1 MFVSMNILL
10 FDDPKIWKDLL
21 PLTFTRP
28 ISALQIGHFSIAE
41 KYEKRYNAQISF
53 KTETYLQEKYPYQN
67 MEFKINSSFLPD
79 QKLIEAVLQLK
90 DQEVLKYKDEI
101 LAYKDIE
108 ALKQGV
114 EIQYMHE
121 LLQIKNAWDIFTYN
135 EIEIEND
142 FAYFLDHKARIQLD
156 NSNFIKE
163 EENIFVEEGAIVTH
177 ASLNPLGKKM
187 IIAQG
192 AEIMEGSH
200 IRGALSMGMY
210 AQTKL
215 LTKIY
220 GATSIGAGSKVGGE
234 LNNVVMMS
242 HSNKAHDGFLGNAV
256 IGEWCNLGADTNNSN
271 LKNNYAPVKLWN
283 YTEKK
288 FINTQLQ
295 FCGLI
300 MGDHSKC
307 GINTMFNTG
316 TVVGIC
322 CNIFGAGFPR
332 NFLPDFS
339 WGGAQ
344 SLTTYRL
351 ADVFDTIE
359 RVLARRN
366 LSFTEVDKK
375 ILAHIFEYT
384 TDSRL

>member
-1 MFVSMNILL
+1 MNILL
-10 FDDPKIWKDLL
+10 FDDPEVWTNLL

-28 ISALQIGHFSIAE
+28 VSALQVGHFTIAE
-41 KYEKRYNAQISF
+41 KYENHFQATISY
-53 KTETYLQEKYPYQN
+53 KTESYLQEKFPCREAEY
-67 MEFKINSSFLPD
+67 KINSSYLPD
-79 QKLIEAVLQLK
+79 AQLIDAITQLK
-90 DQEVLKYKDEI
+90 DNEVLRYKNNI
-101 LAYKDIE
+101 LAYKNEE
-108 ALKQGV
+108 ALLQGV
-114 EIQYMHE
+114 DISYPHE
-121 LLQIKNAWDIFTYN
+121 LHQIRNPWDIFTYN
-135 EIEIEND
+135 EIEIEKD
-142 FAYFLDHKARIQLD
+142 FAYFISNKVRIQPD
-156 NSNFIKE
+156 SSNFILQD
-163 EENIFVEEGAIVTH
+163 ENIFVEAGATITH

-192 AEIMEGSH
+192 AEIMEGTH
-200 IRGALSMGMY
+200 VRGALSMG
-210 AQTKL
+210 ALSQTKL

-234 LNNVVMMS
+234 LNNVVMMRQ
-242 HSNKAHDGFLGNAV
+242 SNKAHDGFLGNAV

-271 LKNNYAPVKLWN
+271 LKNNYAEVKLWS
-283 YTEKK
+283 YPHKK
-288 FINTQLQ
+288 FVPTQLQ

-344 SLTTYRL
+344 GMTTYRL
-351 ADVFDTIE
+351 EDAFDTIQK
-359 RVLARRN
+359 VLARRHMQ
-366 LSFTEVDKK
+366 LSEVDRT
-375 ILAHIFEYT
+375 ILTHVFEL
-384 TDSRL
+384 SAEHRK